1 MGVQHAPVSRRRP
14 PRPVLAF
21 LLITA
26 LTLAGCTNA
35 PPPDSGTQAP
45 GTGTSSPAP
54 GSSLDGPVFGRIPEI
69 VDRVRPSIVTVRTPK
84 GVGSGVVYRSGGVIV
99 TNRHVVARS
108 QQQQAPVF
116 DRVTIVFATGKQAQ
130 GRVVGADYPTD
141 LAVIRVNRTGLNAAE
156 FRTELPEVGE
166 LAVAIGSPLGF
177 RESSTAGII
186 SGLNRS
192 FPAAQTQR
200 PLINLIQTDAA
211 ISPGSSGGALVSGNA
226 KVVGINELYLPPG
239 QTGAVSIGFAI
250 PSATVV
256 DVVEQI
262 LRTGSAE
269 HAVLGVAVVEVT
281 PALADQLGLQRAR
294 GVLVQR
300 VVEGSGAAEAGIRP
314 GDVIVRLAGRRID
327 TVNTVYSVLR
337 RHDPGDTVPVTIVRN
352 GQERQLRI
360 TLTQR

>member
-1 MGVQHAPVSRRRP
+1 MSRRAP

-21 LLITA
+21 LLIAVLA
-26 LTLAGCTNA
+26 LASCTNSA
-35 PPPDSGTQAP
+35 PPPPDSGTSAP
-45 GTGTSSPAP
+45 GTPSTAP
-54 GSSLDGPVFGRIPEI
+54 GSSLGGPVFGRIPEI
-69 VDRVRPSIVTVRTPK
+69 IDRVRPSVVTVRTSK
-84 GVGSGVVYRSGGVIV
+84 GVGSGVVYRSNGVIV

-108 QQQQAPVF
+108 KQQRAPVF
-116 DRVTIVFATGKQAQ
+116 DRVTVVFATGKQAQ
-130 GRVVGADYPTD
+130 GRVIGADYPTD
-141 LAVIRVNRTGLNAAE
+141 LAVIRVDRTGLNAAE
-156 FRTELPEVGE
+156 FQTKTPEVGE

-177 RESSTAGII
+177 RESSTAGIV

-192 FPAAQTQR
+192 FPAEQTQR

-211 ISPGSSGGALVSGNA
+211 ISPGSSGGALVGKNA

-281 PALADQLGLQRAR
+281 PALAEQLGLQQAR

-300 VVEGSGAAEAGIRP
+300 VVEGSGAAEAGIRS

-327 TVNTVYSVLR
+327 TINTVYSVLR
-337 RHDPGDTVPVTIVRN
+337 KHDPGDTVQATIIRN

-360 TLTQR
+360 TLSQR